1 MRQILTRDFLLVSCS
16 QFAFTFVINIL
27 VPTLP
32 IYLSNLGAKEVEIG
46 VLIGSFFVS
55 ALVLR
60 PFVGRGLTK
69 IAEKR
74 FMICGSI
81 LFALTCVAY
90 VAAPPFWPF
99 LIVRIL
105 QGIGLALFHTA
116 AYTFVANITSEAHRG
131 QSLSYFVLAF
141 NVSCAVGPPLGIV
154 LVNHFSFMVLFLVC
168 AGLSLCSLFFACML
182 RTPHVASSQLLPVG
196 AGAFFSRKALPPS
209 IVNALTYLTWGSIN
223 TFFPL
228 YAVQH
233 GVANPGL
240 FFSTY
245 AVMLILGRI
254 LGARIMDLYSKER
267 LVLPCLILC
276 TISMVVLAFSET
288 MPMFILAAIIM
299 GVGFTFL
306 MPSLLIIAIDRA
318 QPHPGLAMGTFTA
331 VGDMALVLGPVL
343 MGMVIHGT
351 SYTTMFFCL
360 ALIEL
365 LNIGY
370 FLLSVGKKR

>member
-1 MRQILTRDFLLVSCS
+1 M
-16 QFAFTFVINIL
+16 FAFSFVINIL

-60 PFVGRGLTK
+60 PFVGKSLTK

-74 FMICGSI
+74 FLICGSI
-81 LFALTCVAY
+81 LFALTSVAY
-90 VAAPPFWPF
+90 IAAPPFWPF

-105 QGIGLALFHTA
+105 QGIGFALFHTA
-116 AYTFVANITSEAHRG
+116 AYTFVARITSEAHRG

-141 NVSCAVGPPLGIV
+141 NVACAAGPPLGIV
-154 LVNHFSFMVLFLVC
+154 LVNHFSYTVLFLVC
-168 AGLSLCSLFFACML
+168 AGLSLCSLFLGCML
-182 RTPHVASSQLLPVG
+182 RKPYVASSQLLSVG
-196 AGAFFSRKALPPS
+196 AGSIFSRKSLPPS
-209 IVNALTYLTWGSIN
+209 IVNSLTYLAWGSLT

-228 YAVQH
+228 CAVQR

-240 FFSTY
+240 FFSTF
-245 AVMLILGRI
+245 AVTLIVGRI
-254 LGARIMDLYSKER
+254 FGARVMDLYSKER

-276 TISMVVLAFSET
+276 TIAMVVLAFSET
-288 MPMFILAAIIM
+288 LLMFMLAAIIL

-306 MPSLLIIAIDRA
+306 MPSLLVIAIDRA
-318 QPHPGLAMGTFTA
+318 QPHPGLGMGTFTA
-331 VGDMALVLGPVL
+331 VGDLAMVLGPIL

-351 SYTTMFFCL
+351 SYTTMFLCL